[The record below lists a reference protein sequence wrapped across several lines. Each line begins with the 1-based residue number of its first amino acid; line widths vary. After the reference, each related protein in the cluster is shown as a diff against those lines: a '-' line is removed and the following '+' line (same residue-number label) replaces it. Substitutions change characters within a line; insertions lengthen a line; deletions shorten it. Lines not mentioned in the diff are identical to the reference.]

1 MATYTQDELVDEAI
15 RKLMVVGAG
24 QSPDAEDQELVDG
37 KVPALIDQLSADGY
51 CTISDPDAIPGEW
64 FDSVA
69 SLLANLC
76 APDFGKSFSLDV
88 KKYYEGRLTR
98 INAVGPTRQR
108 LEAEYF

>member
-1 MATYTQDELVDEAI
+1 MATYTQDQLVDEAI

-37 KVPALIDQLSADGY
+37 KVAALIDQLSADGI

-64 FDSVA
+64 FDAVA

-76 APDFGKSFSLDV
+76 APDFGKPFSPDV
-88 KKYYEGRLTR
+88 CGYYEKRLTR
-98 INAVGPTRQR
+98 TNATGPTY
-108 LEAEYF
+108 EALKVDYF